1 MRRDVTMDQELK
13 DVVARVRGGE
23 ETAFD
28 ELYQRTVRQLYRTL
42 YTYLMVRE
50 DVDDVVQEAYLK
62 LYLHRKRLDDSR
74 SVPMYLRTI
83 AINCARRTLRRPR
96 VIVEPEEDS
105 VAGEFSE
112 IGGLVREAL
121 EKLTPA
127 DRLVIGL
134 FYGDQ
139 SSIHDICCM
148 TREKEGTVK
157 SRLSRARDRLREVI
171 GHGQ

>member
-13 DVVARVRGGE
+13 EVVARVRSGE
-23 ETAFD
+23 EAAFD
-28 ELYQRTVRQLYRTL
+28 ELYHRTVRQLYRTL
-42 YTYLMVRE
+42 YTYLMVR
-50 DVDDVVQEAYLK
+50 DDADDVVQEAYLK
-62 LYLHRKRLDDSR
+62 LYLHRKRLDESR

-83 AINCARRTLRRPR
+83 AINCARRRLARPR
-96 VIVEPEEDS
+96 VVAEQEDAS
-105 VAGEFSE
+105 AAGEPSE
-112 IGGLVREAL
+112 VGGLVREAL

-139 SSIHDICCM
+139 SSIQDICCM
-148 TREKEGTVK
+148 TGEKEGTVK

-171 GHGQ
+171 DHGQ

>member
-1 MRRDVTMDQELK
+1 MRKDVTMDDELK
-13 DVVARVRGGE
+13 EVIARVRSGE

-28 ELYQRTVRQLYRTL
+28 ELYQRTVRQLYKTL
-42 YTYLMVRE
+42 YTYLMIRD

-62 LYLHRKRLDDSR
+62 LYLHRKRLDESR

-96 VIVEPEEDS
+96 VIVEGEEAS
-105 VAGEFSE
+105 VTGEALE
-112 IGGLVREAL
+112 IGELVREAL

-134 FYGDQ
+134 FYGDR

-157 SRLSRARDRLREVI
+157 SRLARARDRLREAI
-171 GHGQ
+171 DHGQ